1 VEELG
6 LSNIINKPVRTLSL
20 GQRML
25 GEISLALIHSPKI
38 LILDEPTIGLD
49 ILIKDKLEKFLT
61 RLNQQKKTTIIMSSH
76 DLYEISKLCNK
87 LLVLNRGRVI
97 YSGLQNDLLQ
107 TSEKELKI
115 KIIHEKSNAEFNM
128 EDTILRNSSDTSKE
142 IIINLD
148 SETSLKKVID
158 YVNTRYLIK
167 NIEVKKPD
175 LSEVIIRLLSKKEGE
190 YGNRTILHN

>member
-1 VEELG
+1 
-6 LSNIINKPVRTLSL
+6 
-20 GQRML
+20 
-25 GEISLALIHSPKI
+25 
-38 LILDEPTIGLD
+38 
-49 ILIKDKLEKFLT
+49 
-61 RLNQQKKTTIIMSSH
+61 MSSH

>member
-1 VEELG
+1 MEELG